1 MPNENLEKGI
11 YNLDNVSDQFNFY
24 LEKSNLKQSEMSDIQ
39 FMETRRAFYAGFGQ
53 MAIML
58 TTKIADVSENEGI
71 KILDGFLSEIS
82 DFYGKETN
90 I

>member
-1 MPNENLEKGI
+1 MENENLEKGI
-11 YNLDNVSDQFNFY
+11 YNLDNVSAQFDFY
-24 LEKSNLKQSEMSDIQ
+24 LEKSKLKQSEMSDIQ

-58 TTKIADVSENEGI
+58 TTKIADVSEEEGVN
-71 KILDGFLSEIS
+71 ILDGFLSEIS

-90 I
+90 F